1 VRNTLA
7 EKQFNPKKY
16 SISEAYLAMYKGM
29 KMSLKNMVLKKKIDG
44 VDDEFKERIMLAVT
58 EVNGCEICSYVHTRI
73 ALEKGL
79 SDEEIQMILG
89 GNSEK
94 IPEQEVVAIL
104 FAQHYADTRGKPTQ
118 KTWNTLVATYGE
130 QKSYHILGIIRMM
143 MVGNIFGIPLSAL
156 KNRIKGKPN
165 KKSNIGYELIMMVLP
180 IPFIPITLLHALVSE
195 LLRIPSIT
203 FSE

>member
-1 VRNTLA
+1 
-7 EKQFNPKKY
+7 
-16 SISEAYLAMYKGM
+16 MYKGV
-29 KMSLKNMVLKKKIDG
+29 KTSLENMVLKKKIDG
-44 VDDEFKERIMLAVT
+44 VDDEFRERIMLAVT

-89 GNSEK
+89 GNSDN
-94 IPEQEVVAIL
+94 IPEREVAAIL
-104 FAQHYADTRGKPTQ
+104 FAQHYADTRGKPTR

-143 MVGNIFGIPLSAL
+143 MVGNVFGIPLSAL

-165 KKSNIGYELIMMVLP
+165 KKSTIGYELIMMVLP
-180 IPFIPITLLHALVSE
+180 LPFIPITLLHALVSE
-195 LLRIPSIT
+195 LLRIPRIT